1 MARTIQEPVRNTEV
15 FGDYDVV
22 VLGGGPAGIAAATAA
37 ARQGQRTLLIERHG
51 FLGGMG
57 TAAGVTNFCG
67 LHANVHGEHKRVV
80 AGVATELL
88 DRIEA
93 LGGLNAPHVVL
104 GRILAQ
110 AYDTAA
116 YKMAADD
123 LLLSSGVE
131 ILFHALAV
139 GVVMDSTSR
148 IQALMI
154 ETKSGRRAVL
164 GKMFIDCSGDG
175 DLAAWAGVPFEVGDN
190 AGNMLYPSSMFRING
205 VDPKRVDHEWSAMGK
220 LMEAEATRRG
230 RPFPRKSP
238 IIRPQKNPIEWRA
251 NVTQLAREDGKAIS
265 GIDAQDLS
273 NGEIIGRRQI
283 ADIFNFLKTVP
294 GFEQSYLVDIAP
306 QLGIRETR
314 RVIGAYVLTE
324 QDVLGCADFDDT
336 IGVNGW
342 PLEVHASGDIHFEFA
357 PKGSRGFNQLPYRM
371 LLAEGIDNLFI
382 AGRCASMTH
391 LAQSAARVTGAC
403 FVMGQTAGTAAAMAN
418 VAGINTAAV
427 DVSKVQQ
434 QLRNDGVYLG

>member
-22 VLGGGPAGIAAATAA
+22 VLGGVPAGIAAATAA

-427 DVSKVQQ
+427 DVSRLQQ

>member
-324 QDVLGCADFDDT
+324 QDVLGCADFDDI

-427 DVSKVQQ
+427 DVSRLQQ

>member
-1 MARTIQEPVRNTEV
+1 MFTCLVKSEC
-15 FGDYDVV
+15 
-22 VLGGGPAGIAAATAA
+22 LSSS
-37 ARQGQRTLLIERHG
+37 
-51 FLGGMG
+51 
-57 TAAGVTNFCG
+57 CG

-427 DVSKVQQ
+427 DVSRLQQ

>member
-427 DVSKVQQ
+427 DVSRLQQ